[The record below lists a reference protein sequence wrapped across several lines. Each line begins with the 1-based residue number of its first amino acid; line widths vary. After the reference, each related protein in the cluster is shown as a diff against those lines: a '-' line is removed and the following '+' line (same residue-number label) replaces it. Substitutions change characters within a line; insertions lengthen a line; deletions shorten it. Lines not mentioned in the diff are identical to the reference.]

1 MQCLTHSPQLYH
13 CYHNGANTLYDEEN
27 MLTSNHE
34 DSEVPQ
40 QCARAKPPFFL
51 RKEVGK

>member
-13 CYHNGANTLYDEEN
+13 CSHNGANALYDEETT
-27 MLTSNHE
+27 LTSNHE

-40 QCARAKPPFFL
+40 QCAEHSL
-51 RKEVGK
+51 HS